1 MQTKYNAGNPGA
13 TLSQLRLDGYR
24 VYASHRRPMKNAE
37 YSIADLMFSHHE
49 MKNMGFNL
57 CEDWAVNGGQTTVH
71 IYFGDNLLGYG
82 EARCSDKDPFNKKR
96 GLIIALGRAL
106 AEANL

>member
-1 MQTKYNAGNPGA
+1 MQTEYNPGNPGA

-24 VYASHRRPMKNAE
+24 VFASHRRPMKNIE
-37 YSIADLMFSHHE
+37 TPYLMFSHHE

-57 CEDWAVNGGQTTVH
+57 SEDWAVRGGQTTVH
-71 IYFGDNLLGYG
+71 IYLGDTLLGYG
-82 EARCSDKDPFNKKR
+82 EARCCDKDPFNKKR

-106 AEANL
+106 AETNL